1 VKRQLK
7 SKTSPKDTPSDRLYS
22 LEVVERVDRI
32 FKKLRR
38 KDSMQFEAVSK
49 KVNDILENPQQFKPL
64 KSPMQHMHR
73 VHVGSFV
80 LVYDVDE
87 SRKVVT
93 IRRYEH
99 HDSVYK

>member
-1 VKRQLK
+1 M
-7 SKTSPKDTPSDRLYS
+7 YS
-22 LEVVERVDRI
+22 LEVVEKVDRI
-32 FKKLRR
+32 FKKPRK

-49 KVNDILENPQQFKPL
+49 KVNEILENPQQFKPL
-64 KSPMQHMHR
+64 KSLMQHMRR

-80 LVYDVDE
+80 LVYDIDE
-87 SRKVVT
+87 GRKAVT